1 MTVDRHLDWPGC
13 RNARDLGGLP
23 TADGGVIRT
32 GALIRSDSLQFL
44 TPDGVE
50 TVRRAGVNRVIDLR
64 SVGEVA
70 AYPTPFT
77 DDPIGVHLP
86 LQDPADPQDHSTIV
100 ESCNLML
107 DLHPDRFAEA
117 LRAIAGAP
125 DGAVVVHCF
134 GGKDRTGVLVALA
147 LIVAGVPEDE
157 IVADYALTKTR
168 LAGMLAEQL
177 AAEPDESLHPY
188 MIEYRDTRPE
198 SLVAILRHLDE
209 KYGGPL
215 PYLEQAGL
223 TPADLETLRSRLTE

>member
-1 MTVDRHLDWPGC
+1 VTVDRHLDWPDC

-32 GALIRSDSLQFL
+32 GALIRSDCLQFL

-64 SVGEVA
+64 SLDEVSEF
-70 AYPTPFT
+70 PTPFT
-77 DDPIGVHLP
+77 HNPICLHLP
-86 LQDPADPQDHSTIV
+86 VQDPADPQDHTTIV

-117 LRAIAGAP
+117 LRAITEAP

-177 AAEPDESLHPY
+177 AAEPDESLHPH

-215 PYLEQAGL
+215 RYLAQAGL
-223 TPADLETLRSRLTE
+223 TPSDLDALRTRLIK